1 MTNTSLVT
9 TLAPAIVVIALI
21 VPGTAAGPSFRP
33 DDRFEGSTLTG
44 WRPLGNADWRAD
56 RGEIT
61 GVPKDPS
68 GGWLVLDRSYQD
80 TGFFA
85 SFTCAAGCKTGV
97 LLRAEKTPDGM
108 KGVFVSLTEGDVAA
122 YAVTLDSTGRE
133 VKRTQLRFPGGGQNR
148 IAPPPDPNASSG
160 PPPGAPAGRGGVRG
174 GQGGAVQLPIPTPN
188 TGLRPGEWNDIEI
201 LLDANILR
209 SFINNAGPSGVAD
222 DDAGRY
228 GPVALYVGGTAEVHF
243 KNIAF
248 KDLALRS
255 RTDERVSTRFRMQRL
270 SDFYFGW
277 GASADDF
284 NHDGVLDVVSGP
296 HIYFGP
302 DYRRSRE
309 IYLALTTNPSNG
321 FATDCWMQF
330 SADFTGDGWADVI
343 NASFSGSNS
352 GVTLYVN
359 PKGEARR
366 WDSYRV
372 VTSQQTE
379 IAVLKD
385 LDGDG
390 KPEFVYGAEGV
401 MRYARP
407 DPANSTGAWIVRTVS
422 EPGYSTAHGVGAGD
436 INGDG
441 SVDILNAYGW
451 WEQPPFDECSGRPEL
466 CRGTSRSSAQGT
478 WAYHPQPFGRSIGRA
493 SAGGSVMAVYDV
505 NGDKL
510 NDVVTSLSAHGWG
523 LAWYEQKRDPAGAIS
538 FVQHMVMDDYGTKN
552 AGDVTFSQ
560 PHGSTSADVDGDGVE
575 DFIVGKRYWSHQDT
589 QIDPDAYG
597 DPVLYWY
604 RTVRNPKAPGGA
616 ELVPELIHNRS
627 GVGSHA
633 YAADLNKD
641 GRIDIVTPTKFGTFI
656 FWGQGRR

>member
-1 MTNTSLVT
+1 MIKPGLVKTLTS
-9 TLAPAIVVIALI
+9 AIVIALI
-21 VPGTAAGPSFRP
+21 GPATGAGPSFRP
-33 DDRFEGSTLTG
+33 DDRFEGSSLSR
-44 WRPLGNADWRAD
+44 WRPLGAAEWRAD
-56 RGEIT
+56 KGEIT
-61 GVPKDPS
+61 GVPKDRS

-80 TGFFA
+80 AGFFA
-85 SFTCAAGCKTGV
+85 SFKCAAGCRTGV

-108 KGVFVSLTEGDVAA
+108 KGVLVSLTEGDVGA
-122 YAVTLDSTGRE
+122 YALTLDSNGRE
-133 VKRTQLRFPGGGQNR
+133 VKRTPLRFPGAGQNR
-148 IAPPPDPNASSG
+148 IAPPPAPDAPAA
-160 PPPGAPAGRGGVRG
+160 PPAGAAAGRGAGRGGRG
-174 GQGGAVQLPIPTPN
+174 GGVQLPIPQPN
-188 TGLRPGEWNDIEI
+188 TGLHPGEWNDLEI

-209 SFINNAGPSGVAD
+209 TFINNAGPSGVAD

-228 GPVALYVGGTAEVHF
+228 GPIALYVGGTAEVRF

-248 KDLALRS
+248 KDLALRT
-255 RTDERVSTRFRMQRL
+255 RTDEKVSSRFRMQRL
-270 SDFYFGW
+270 SDFYYGW

-302 DYRRSRE
+302 DYHRSRE

-372 VTSQQTE
+372 VTAQQTE

-401 MRYARP
+401 MRYAKP
-407 DPANSTGAWIVRTVS
+407 DPANATGAWIVRTVS
-422 EPGYSTAHGVGAGD
+422 EPGYATAHGVGAGD

-441 SVDILNAYGW
+441 RADILNAYGW
-451 WEQPPFDECSGRPEL
+451 WEQPADANTQTP
-466 CRGTSRSSAQGT
+466 
-478 WAYHPQPFGRSIGRA
+478 WAYHPQAFGRSIGRA

-505 NGDKL
+505 NGDRR

-560 PHGSTSADVDGDGVE
+560 PHGSTSADVDSDGVE

-597 DPVLYWY
+597 DPVLVWY

-641 GRIDIVTPTKFGTFI
+641 GRMDIVTPTKFGTII

>member
-1 MTNTSLVT
+1 MIKTGLMRA
-9 TLAPAIVVIALI
+9 LAPAIAVTTLT
-21 VPGTAAGPSFRP
+21 VPATGAGPSFRP
-33 DDRFEGSTLTG
+33 DDRFEGSTLSG
-44 WRPLGNADWRAD
+44 WRILGPAEWRAD
-56 RGEIT
+56 KGEIT

-85 SFTCAAGCKTGV
+85 SFRCGAGCKTGV
-97 LLRAEKTPDGM
+97 LLRAEKTPEGM
-108 KGVFVSLTEGDVAA
+108 KGVLVSLTEGDVAA
-122 YAVTLDSTGRE
+122 YAVTLDSGGRE
-133 VKRTQLRFPGGGQNR
+133 TKRTPLRFPGAGQNR
-148 IAPPPDPNASSG
+148 IAPPPDPSTPAG
-160 PPPGAPAGRGGVRG
+160 PPAGALAGRGAGRGGRG
-174 GQGGAVQLPIPTPN
+174 GGVQLPIPPPN
-188 TGLRPGEWNDIEI
+188 TGLHPGEWNDLEV

-209 SFINNAGPSGVAD
+209 TFINNAGPSGVAD
-222 DDAGRY
+222 DEAGRY
-228 GPVALYVGGTAEVHF
+228 GPIALYVGGSAEVHF

-248 KDLALRS
+248 KDLALRT
-255 RTDERVSTRFRMQRL
+255 RTEEMVSSRFRMQRL
-270 SDFYFGW
+270 SDFYYGW
-277 GASADDF
+277 GAGADDF

-309 IYLALTTNPSNG
+309 IYLALTTNPSSG

-343 NASFSGSNS
+343 NASFSGSNA

-359 PKGEARR
+359 PKGEAHR
-366 WDSYRV
+366 WDSHRV

-407 DPANSTGAWIVRTVS
+407 DPANPTGAWIVRTIS
-422 EPGYSTAHGVGAGD
+422 EPGYATAHGVGAGD

-441 SVDILNAYGW
+441 RADILNAYGW
-451 WEQPPFDECSGRPEL
+451 WEQPGKGAAES
-466 CRGTSRSSAQGT
+466 T
-478 WAYHPQPFGRSIGRA
+478 WTYHPQAFGRSIGRA

-510 NDVVTSLSAHGWG
+510 NDVITSLAAHGWG
-523 LAWYEQKRDPAGAIS
+523 LGWYEQKRDASGAIS

-560 PHGSTSADVDGDGVE
+560 PHGSTSADVDGDGIE

-597 DPVLYWY
+597 DPVLVWY

-616 ELVPELIHNRS
+616 ELVPEVIHNRS

-633 YAADLNKD
+633 HAADLNKD
-641 GRIDIVTPTKFGTFI
+641 GRMDIVTPTKFGTFI
-656 FWGQGRR
+656 FWGQARR

>member
-1 MTNTSLVT
+1 MVKTAVVAAF
-9 TLAPAIVVIALI
+9 APAVVVVALI
-21 VPGTAAGPSFRP
+21 VHVSGAGPSFRP
-33 DDRFEGSTLTG
+33 DHRFQGSTLAG
-44 WRPLGNADWRAD
+44 WHPQGDAEWRAEN
-56 RGEIT
+56 GEIT
-61 GVPKDPS
+61 GIPRNPA
-68 GGWLVLDRSYQD
+68 GGWLVFDGSFQD

-85 SFTCAAGCKTGV
+85 SFKCAAGCKTGV
-97 LLRAEKTPDGM
+97 LLRAEKTDGGGL
-108 KGVFVSLTEGDVAA
+108 KGIFVSLNEGDVAA
-122 YAVTLDSTGRE
+122 YSVALDASGRE
-133 VKRTQLRFPGGGQNR
+133 TKRTPLRFPGGGQIR
-148 IAPPPDPNASSG
+148 IAPEPPAAAPPG
-160 PPPGAPAGRGGVRG
+160 PPGAGGRGAGRGGRG
-174 GQGGAVQLPIPTPN
+174 GGVQLPIPPPN
-188 TGLRPGEWNDIEI
+188 TGLRPGEWNDLEI
-201 LLDANILR
+201 LLDANIIR
-209 SFINNAGPSGVAD
+209 TFVNNAGPSGVAD
-222 DDAGRY
+222 DDAGHY
-228 GPVALYVGGTAEVHF
+228 GPVALYVGGTGEAKF
-243 KNIAF
+243 KDIAF
-248 KDLALRS
+248 KDLALRT
-255 RTDERVSTRFRMQRL
+255 RPDEKVSSRFRMQRL
-270 SDFYFGW
+270 SDFYYGW

-343 NASFSGSNS
+343 NASFSGANS

-366 WDSYRV
+366 WDSHRV
-372 VTSQQTE
+372 VTSQLTE
-379 IAVLKD
+379 IAVLHD
-385 LDGDG
+385 LDGDR
-390 KPEFVYGAEGV
+390 KPEFVYGAEGT

-407 DPANSTGAWIVRTVS
+407 DPANPTGAWVVRNVS
-422 EPGYSTAHGVGAGD
+422 EPGYATAHGVGAGD

-441 SVDILNAYGW
+441 RIDILNPYGW
-451 WEQPPFDECSGRPEL
+451 WEQPAAGS
-466 CRGTSRSSAQGT
+466 TAAT
-478 WAYHPQPFGRSIGRA
+478 WTYHPQAFGRSIGRA

-505 NGDKL
+505 NGDRL
-510 NDVVTSLSAHGWG
+510 NDVITSLAAHGWG
-523 LAWYEQKRDPAGAIS
+523 LAWFEQKRDAAGAIS
-538 FVQHMVMDDYGTKN
+538 FVQHMVMDDYGAKN

-560 PHGSTSADVDGDGVE
+560 PHGTTFADVDGDGIQ

-627 GVGSHA
+627 GIGSHA

-641 GRIDIVTPTKFGTFI
+641 GRTDIVTSTKFGTFI
-656 FWGQGRR
+656 FWGQNRR